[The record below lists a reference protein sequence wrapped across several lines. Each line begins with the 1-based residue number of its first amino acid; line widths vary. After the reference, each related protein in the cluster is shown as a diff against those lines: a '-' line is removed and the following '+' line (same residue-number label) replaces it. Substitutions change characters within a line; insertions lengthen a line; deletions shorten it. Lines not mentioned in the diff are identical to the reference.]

1 MLPFPLLSSASL
13 LLTAY
18 ISVVYLLKLM
28 DQFVDVHSLS
38 RVRLF
43 VSPWTAACQV
53 SVLHHLPE
61 LAQTH
66 VHWVGDVIQ
75 PSHPL
80 SSPSPPAFN
89 LSQHQGFLMTLGL
102 ILIHYYSLKF
112 MVYIK
117 FYLRCTGFDKCIMT
131 CIHHNNIIQSSFTDL
146 KSLCSSHTNTCLWNN
161 TVYTL

>member
-61 LAQTH
+61 LAQIH
-66 VHWVGDVIQ
+66 VH
-75 PSHPL
+75 
-80 SSPSPPAFN
+80 
-89 LSQHQGFLMTLGL
+89 
-102 ILIHYYSLKF
+102 
-112 MVYIK
+112 
-117 FYLRCTGFDKCIMT
+117 
-131 CIHHNNIIQSSFTDL
+131 
-146 KSLCSSHTNTCLWNN
+146 
-161 TVYTL
+161 